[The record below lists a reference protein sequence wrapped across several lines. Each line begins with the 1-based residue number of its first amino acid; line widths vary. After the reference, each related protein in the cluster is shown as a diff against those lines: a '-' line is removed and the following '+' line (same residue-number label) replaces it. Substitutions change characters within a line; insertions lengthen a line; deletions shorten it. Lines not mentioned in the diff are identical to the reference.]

1 MLVRQPND
9 SGHDC
14 AAPPDLAVGITHF
27 AHTKV
32 RLERYHS
39 NFVELILR
47 VPTHHSIVVQPQ
59 DRVGIYDSKGI
70 QNMLARV
77 WSASLIGIESVKV
90 GVEVDVSGGLP
101 GIIIVGLPDAAVQES
116 KERVKAALR
125 NAGFTFPMRRIVI
138 NLTPADLRKE
148 GPSFDLPISMG
159 ILAASEQ
166 INPQLLG
173 DFLFLGELSLDGT
186 LRPVTGV
193 LPIAAAA
200 KQMGFMGLVVPQTNA
215 NEAAVVKGLSV
226 YGFEHVSQ
234 VSAFLND
241 PDSVKPTSEGRS
253 RDQRQTYLDLRDV
266 KGQVHARRALEIA
279 AAGGHNLIFVGPPGS
294 GKTMLARRLPGILP
308 PLAFGES
315 LEVTKIHSVAGLLK
329 DQGHLLRQRPF
340 RSPHHS
346 ASGPALVGGG
356 SFPKPG
362 EISLAHRGVLFLD
375 ELTEFKRDVLEFL
388 RQPLED
394 GFVSISRARQSVT
407 FPAQFTLVASTNPC
421 PCGYY
426 ADPIQACTCSPR
438 QRESYWAKLSGPL
451 MDRIDLQVAVNRLK
465 PEEITQQSQGEASAP
480 IRERV
485 QAARDLAHQRFQSE
499 SDLHCNAQ
507 MSSQQLR
514 RWCPLNDA
522 TRQLLETAITRLGL
536 SARATDRILKVARTI
551 ADLANASSLE
561 ATHVAEAIQYRT
573 IDRLQ

>member
-1 MLVRQPND
+1 
-9 SGHDC
+9 
-14 AAPPDLAVGITHF
+14 
-27 AHTKV
+27 
-32 RLERYHS
+32 
-39 NFVELILR
+39 
-47 VPTHHSIVVQPQ
+47 
-59 DRVGIYDSKGI
+59 
-70 QNMLARV
+70 MLARI
-77 WSASLIGIESVKV
+77 WSASLIGIDAIKV

-101 GIIIVGLPDAAVQES
+101 GIVIVGLPDAAVQES

-125 NAGFTFPMRRIVI
+125 NSGLAFPMRRIVI

-159 ILAASEQ
+159 ILAASDQ

-173 DFLFLGELSLDGT
+173 DFLFLGEVSLDGT

-193 LPIAAAA
+193 LAIAAAA
-200 KQMGFMGLVVPQTNA
+200 KQMGLMGLVVPQENA
-215 NEAAVVKGLSV
+215 REAAVIQGLSV
-226 YGFEHVSQ
+226 YGFEHLSE

-241 PDSVKPTSEGRS
+241 PDTVQPFQEESLQNAS
-253 RDQRQTYLDLRDV
+253 RPQFQLDLKDV
-266 KGQVHARRALEIA
+266 KGQAHARRALEIA

-294 GKTMLARRLPGILP
+294 GKTMLAKRLPGILP
-308 PLAFGES
+308 PLEFGEA
-315 LEVTKIHSVAGLLK
+315 LEVTQIHSVAGLLR
-329 DQGHLLRQRPF
+329 DQGQLIRQRPF
-340 RSPHHS
+340 RFPHHS

-438 QRESYWAKLSGPL
+438 QRETYWAKLSGPL

-465 PEEITQQSQGEASAP
+465 PAEITAQSEGEASTP

-485 QAARDLAHQRFQSE
+485 QAARTLAMKRFQAE
-499 SDLHCNAQ
+499 SNLHCNAQ
-507 MSSQQLR
+507 MNSRQLR
-514 RWCPLNDA
+514 QWCRLNDS
-522 TRQLLETAITRLGL
+522 TQQLLETAIARLGL

-551 ADLANASSLE
+551 ADLADDTTLE
-561 ATHVAEAIQYRT
+561 TTHVAEAIQYRT